1 MHISIFSYFKS
12 IQVSNNLNT
21 YQCTIGHLWNTMATF
36 TSECVFSGS
45 AVPYDSFKLR
55 QPPQSVLGSCCTIT
69 KSESSTK
76 KFVSFTQLFSI
87 IFLVK
92 SQHFKNIRQNIVSQ
106 KLSLIAYLSICVS
119 FIQFCNEKFS
129 SKSISIFFIT

>member
-1 MHISIFSYFKS
+1 MYNVHS
-12 IQVSNNLNT
+12 
-21 YQCTIGHLWNTMATF
+21 IGHLWNTMATF
-36 TSECVFSGS
+36 TNEFVFSGS

-87 IFLVK
+87 FFLVN
-92 SQHFKNIRQNIVSQ
+92 SQQFKKICQNTVSQ
-106 KLSLIAYLSICVS
+106 KLSLIVHLSICVS
-119 FIQFCNEKFS
+119 FIQFCSEKIS
-129 SKSISIFFIT
+129 SKSISIFL